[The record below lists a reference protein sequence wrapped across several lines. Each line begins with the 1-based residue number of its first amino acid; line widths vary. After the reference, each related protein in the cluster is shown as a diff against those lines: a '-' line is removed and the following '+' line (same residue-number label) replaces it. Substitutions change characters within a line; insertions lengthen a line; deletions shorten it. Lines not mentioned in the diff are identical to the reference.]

1 MRMTITLNGEDRLV
15 PPGLTVADLV
25 RHLGLP
31 DRGIAVAVD
40 RVVVPR
46 GAWARSTVPVGSQVD
61 VVEPMQGG

>member
-1 MRMTITLNGEDRLV
+1 MTITLNGEDRLV
-15 PPGLTVADLV
+15 PPGLTVAALV